1 MGKTRFYFVGVTW
14 DAMKIG
20 MLSATPAMKANHTT
34 SQRFHFLVFISR
46 RLPSP
51 HVQRKCI

>member
-46 RLPSP
+46 RLPSNGT
-51 HVQRKCI
+51 VSER